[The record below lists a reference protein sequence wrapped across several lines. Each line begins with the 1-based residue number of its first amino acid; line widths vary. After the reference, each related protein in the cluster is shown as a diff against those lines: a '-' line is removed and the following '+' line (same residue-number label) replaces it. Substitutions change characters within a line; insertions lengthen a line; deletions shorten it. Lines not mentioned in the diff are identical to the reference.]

1 MSEETGKNDT
11 TVTGIETLLVYIFIH
26 VCFEM

>member
-11 TVTGIETLLVYIFIH
+11 TVTGIKTLLMYLFMH